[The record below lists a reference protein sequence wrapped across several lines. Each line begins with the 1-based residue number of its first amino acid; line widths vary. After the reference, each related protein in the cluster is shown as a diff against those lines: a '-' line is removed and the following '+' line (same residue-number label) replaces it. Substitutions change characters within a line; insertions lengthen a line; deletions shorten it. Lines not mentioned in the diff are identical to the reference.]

1 MTILDVNK
9 NKKLFLSPN
18 QVLRSG
24 NNKLNISSFRIK
36 KKHPQ
41 IYYLI
46 ALDILILTFS
56 LRQMRIYSFIFLVFI
71 TNLPLKAD
79 LVEYVF
85 LQWDCSEKLL
95 LEGELVTAN
104 TRFEKEFEFSFDNP
118 VSVSITNEIYIPLS
132 ECENNHMQT
141 QPIYNS
147 TILSVL
153 QGVERKQRKMKV
165 SIFPFKYVDG
175 VWHKLLYAS
184 LKIEKKPLVM
194 KKRSVSNSV
203 LNQGDWYKL
212 GVNIDG
218 VHEITYGDL
227 QALGIDVENIDPD
240 KIQLYGKPAGMLPL
254 LNNEE
259 RIEDLQ
265 ELAIKV
271 EGSSDAQFDNND
283 KVVFYGQSPN
293 QWEYDSIGGLFKH
306 QLHYF
311 SDFTYYFLRVNFE
324 QGLRVQDAALVT
336 QDEDVVVTSFD
347 DYAFRESEEVSL
359 IKSGRKWYGDAF
371 GFTNKRYFNF
381 SFPNCDGPIYLKSV
395 FATAVP
401 APYSSVYSI
410 DFNGE
415 LLSINASGTSGS
427 YTFASIT
434 TAQNQFL
441 AASDIDISIQF
452 SSNYA
457 GAEGWIDYLAL
468 NTRRKLIFTDSQLL
482 FRDTEC
488 VAENV
493 IAEYQLSNANNGLEI
508 WNVQDP
514 LKPMNIPFSITDNV
528 IKFKD
533 SCSSLKE
540 YIVFNDEYKSVQIFG
555 AVENQNLHAL
565 QAVDML
571 IVSAPEFL
579 AEANRL
585 AQFHRINDNLTV
597 EVVQPQQIYNEFSAG
612 SQDVSAIRDFAKFLY
627 ENDSNPLQYLLLF
640 GDASYDPKN
649 RIPNNTNFIPS
660 YQSSNSHSETNSYV
674 SDDFFALLDEE
685 ESISENSS
693 SIPFLDIGVGRFP
706 VQTIEEA
713 RIVVDKVFKY
723 HEELAMGAWRLNLCF
738 IGDDNDVSET
748 IHTAQAEELADEL
761 TTSYPLYNIDK
772 IYLDAYQQESTP
784 GGQRCE
790 LVNQA
795 INERIEKGVF
805 LVNYTG
811 HGGELGWAHERILRL
826 DDINTWS
833 NKNKMPLFMT
843 ATCEFSRYDDPAR
856 VSAGEEVF
864 LKEDAGAIALFST
877 SRVVFTGGN
886 MDLNESFLAQLFQKN
901 SDGSRPRVGDLFR
914 KTKNTVVNI
923 SSTNHRNFTLLG
935 DPALRLAY
943 PQYKVELTNIQDS
956 VMALGKVMMSG
967 RVVDENG
974 ILLSGFNGFVY
985 PSVFDKSII
994 YQTLGQDASPVLDFD
1009 LQNALL
1015 FKGKSTVT
1023 NGEFTFSF
1031 VVPKDINYSYG
1042 KGKVSLYAQGE
1053 LNGVLVDA
1061 AGYNEDFVVGG
1072 TASDYQLDSDGPEV
1086 NIFMNDTL
1094 FQLGGV
1100 TNESPDLLALVFDEN
1115 GVNTVGNGI
1124 GHDLVAI
1131 LDENTTSPIILNDFY
1146 ESYVDD
1152 YQIGEIKYP
1161 FNNLEEGVHTLRV
1174 KVWDVF
1180 NNSSEA
1186 YTEFLVSHSR
1196 ELKIENLVNHP
1207 NPMMDLTGFY
1217 FEHNQSDFP
1226 LKVTLEVSDLQGK
1239 IVDVQQDNLVPN
1251 GFRYGPIYWD
1261 GKNKYGTI
1269 LSSGVYIYRIIA
1281 ISENGDKMEKSGK
1294 LVISR

>member
-1 MTILDVNK
+1 
-9 NKKLFLSPN
+9 
-18 QVLRSG
+18 
-24 NNKLNISSFRIK
+24 
-36 KKHPQ
+36 
-41 IYYLI
+41 
-46 ALDILILTFS
+46 
-56 LRQMRIYSFIFLVFI
+56 MRIYSFIFLIFI
-71 TNLPLKAD
+71 ANLPLKAD
-79 LVEYVF
+79 VVEYVF

-95 LEGELVTAN
+95 LEGEIVTHN
-104 TRFEKEFEFSFDNP
+104 TRFEKQFEFSFNNP
-118 VSVSITNEIYIPLS
+118 VSVSLTNEVYIPLS
-132 ECENNHMQT
+132 NCENNQLQT
-141 QPIYNS
+141 QLICNS
-147 TILSVL
+147 SLLEVS
-153 QGVERKQRKMKV
+153 QGVERKQRKIQI
-165 SIFPFKYVDG
+165 SIFPFKHIDG

-184 LKIEKKPLVM
+184 LKIEKKPFAK
-194 KKRSVSNSV
+194 KKRGVFNSV

-212 GVNIDG
+212 GVDIDG
-218 VHEITYGDL
+218 VHEITYSDL
-227 QALGIDVENIDPD
+227 QSLGIDVENIDPN
-240 KIQLYGKPAGMLPL
+240 KIQLYGMPGGMVPL

-259 RIEDLQ
+259 RIEDLH
-265 ELAIKV
+265 ELAIQV
-271 EGSSDAQFDNND
+271 EGSSDGQFNYND
-283 KVVFYGQSPN
+283 KVVFFGQSPN
-293 QWEYDSIGGLFKH
+293 QWEYDSIGGIFKH

-311 SDFTYYFLRVNFE
+311 SDLTYYFLRVNYE
-324 QGLRVQDAALVT
+324 QGLRVQDAAVIT
-336 QDEDVVVTSFD
+336 QPEDVVVTSYD
-347 DYAFRESEEVSL
+347 DYAFRESEEVNL

-371 GFTNKRYFNF
+371 GFTSKRDFKF

-401 APYSSVYSI
+401 SPYSSMYTI
-410 DFNGE
+410 DLNGE
-415 LLSINASGTSGS
+415 SVSINAPGTSGS

-441 AASDIDISIQF
+441 PANDVDISVQF
-452 SSNYA
+452 SSSYA

-468 NTRRKLIFTDSQLL
+468 NTRRKLIFTGSQLL

-488 VAENV
+488 VAEDV
-493 IAEYQLSNANNGLEI
+493 IAEFQLSNANNGLEI

-514 LKPMNIPFSITDNV
+514 LKPISIPTSITGSV

-540 YIVFNDEYKSVQIFG
+540 YIVFNGEYKSVQIIG

-571 IVSAPEFL
+571 IVSPPEFIV
-579 AEANRL
+579 EANRL
-585 AQFHRINDNLTV
+585 AQFHRSNDNFTV
-597 EVVQPQQIYNEFSAG
+597 EVVQPQQIYNEFSGG

-660 YQSSNSHSETNSYV
+660 YQSTNSHSETSSYV

-685 ESISENSS
+685 ESISENSP
-693 SIPFLDIGVGRFP
+693 SIPFLDISVGRFP

-713 RIVVDKVFKY
+713 RIVVDKVFNY
-723 HEELAMGAWRLNLCF
+723 HEDLAMGAWRLNVCF
-738 IGDDNDVSET
+738 VGDDNDVSET

-761 TTSYPLYNIDK
+761 TATYPLYNIDK

-795 INERIEKGVF
+795 INERIEKGAF
-805 LVNYTG
+805 LINYTG

-826 DDINTWS
+826 DDINSWS
-833 NKNKMPLFMT
+833 NQNKLPLFMT

-864 LKEDAGAIALFST
+864 LKKDAGAIALFST

-886 MDLNESFLAQLFQKN
+886 MDLNEAFLAQIFQKN

-914 KTKNTVVNI
+914 KTKNTVFNI

-935 DPALRLAY
+935 DPALCLAY
-943 PQYKVELTNIQDS
+943 PQFQVELTNVQDS
-956 VMALGKVMMSG
+956 VMALGKVTMSG

-985 PSVFDKSII
+985 PSVFDKSIN

-1015 FKGKSTVT
+1015 FKGKSTVS

-1053 LNGVLVDA
+1053 LNGELVDA
-1061 AGYNEDFVVGG
+1061 AGYNEDFIVGG
-1072 TASDYQLDSDGPEV
+1072 TASEYQLDSDGPEI
-1086 NIFMNDTL
+1086 NIFMNDTS
-1094 FQLGGV
+1094 FQFGGV

-1124 GHDLVAI
+1124 GHDVVAI

-1152 YQIGEIKYP
+1152 YQRGEIKYP
-1161 FNNLEEGVHTLRV
+1161 FTNLEEGVHTLRV

-1186 YTEFLVSHSR
+1186 YTEFLVSHSS
-1196 ELKIENLVNHP
+1196 ELIIENLVNHP
-1207 NPMMDLTGFY
+1207 NPMIDLTAFY
-1217 FEHNQSDFP
+1217 FEHNQSNSP
-1226 LKVTLEVSDLQGK
+1226 LKVTLEISNLQGK
-1239 IVDVQQDNLVPN
+1239 ILDIQQDNLVPN
-1251 GFRYGPIYWD
+1251 GYRYGPIYWD
-1261 GKNKYGTI
+1261 GKTKHGII
-1269 LSSGVYIYRIIA
+1269 LSSGVYIYRVIA
-1281 ISENGDKMEKSGK
+1281 ISENGGQIEKSGK